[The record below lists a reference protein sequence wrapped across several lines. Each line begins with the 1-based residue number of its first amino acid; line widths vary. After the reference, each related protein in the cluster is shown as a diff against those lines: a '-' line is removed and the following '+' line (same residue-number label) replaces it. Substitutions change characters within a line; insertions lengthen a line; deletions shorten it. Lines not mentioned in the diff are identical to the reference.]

1 MCVRECQ
8 QGHFPPYNPSMSSTF
23 RSVSCD
29 DPLCEHVPDASCD
42 ESGSGK
48 CKFFREYTD
57 GSMASGYLA
66 SDIFQFSLEGNTDYH
81 FEPEVVFGC
90 ATAGKSTFVREYNT
104 GILALGTSSLSFLA
118 QVRVDKFSY
127 CVPAP
132 ARRDD
137 DDRALSCW

>member
-1 MCVRECQ
+1 
-8 QGHFPPYNPSMSSTF
+8 
-23 RSVSCD
+23 
-29 DPLCEHVPDASCD
+29 
-42 ESGSGK
+42 
-48 CKFFREYTD
+48 
-57 GSMASGYLA
+57 MASGYLA
-66 SDIFQFSLEGNTDYH
+66 SDIFHFSLEGNTDYH

-90 ATAGKSTFVREYNT
+90 ATAEKSTFVREYNT

-137 DDRALSCW
+137 DDLALSYLRFGSQARISG